1 MGKAEM
7 KKEPASVSAIS
18 EAALKVFTRE
28 ELTQMPRP
36 LRLSLMNLI
45 GNRLDESHK
54 PPPTVAEL
62 EGIKELLLEHLWCPA
77 FTAAPGHT
85 ND

>member
-1 MGKAEM
+1 MTKV
-7 KKEPASVSAIS
+7 KNEPASADAIS

-28 ELTQMPRP
+28 ELTQMPRA
-36 LRLSLMNLI
+36 LGVSLMSLI

-62 EGIKELLLEHLWCPA
+62 EGIKELLLEHLSHPA
-77 FTAAPGHT
+77 LFGKRS
-85 ND
+85 